1 MLPAIGYAMRQDN
14 LSVIDEP
21 AWTGV
26 EINFQE
32 ANNPLRLVPYL
43 HGASFAYVSVHTLDL
58 SVASPDPPPRS
69 YLDALVAVAEENGAV
84 AITDHLGFNRGEP
97 GGANAGHVTAPGWTI
112 AAMDAVCRN
121 IDFIQRRFGD
131 FLFYLENLAHF
142 FVLRGTMREADFL
155 GRVLEKTGC
164 GLLLDVTNTYA
175 NARNFGHDPRAFID
189 EVIGRACRVQM
200 HLAGGRVDART
211 RRYLDTQS
219 EPIPAAVWGLYRHA
233 LTVGRGKVDA
243 VFIERDWNFPDEEGW
258 RSEIRRARQVALEVE
273 GEL

>member
-26 EINFQE
+26 EINFQQ
-32 ANNPLRLVPYL
+32 ASNPLRLVPYL
-43 HGASFAYVSVHTLDL
+43 SGSSFAYVSVHTLDL
-58 SVASPDPPPRS
+58 SVASPDPPRRA
-69 YLDALVAVAEENGAV
+69 YLDALVAIAQENGAV
-84 AITDHLGFNRGEP
+84 AITDHLGFNHGEP
-97 GGANAGHVTAPGWTI
+97 GGADAGHVTAPGWTP
-112 AAMDAVCRN
+112 AALDAVCRN

-131 FLFYLENLAHF
+131 FRFYLENLAHF
-142 FVLRGTMREADFL
+142 FVLRGTLREADFL

-175 NARNFGHDPRAFID
+175 NAWNFGHDPRAFID
-189 EVIGRACRVQM
+189 EVIGHAVRVQM

-211 RRYLDTQS
+211 QRYLDTHS
-219 EPIPAAVWGLYRHA
+219 EPIPEAVWDLYRHA
-233 LTVGRGKVDA
+233 LAVGQGKVDA

-258 RSEIRRARQVALEVE
+258 RSEVRRAWQVAMEVE
-273 GEL
+273 GGL

>member
-1 MLPAIGYAMRQDN
+1 MLPAIGYAMRHDN

-32 ANNPLRLVPYL
+32 ASNPLRLVPYL
-43 HGASFAYVSVHTLDL
+43 HGSSFAYVSVHTLDL

-69 YLDALVAVAEENGAV
+69 YLDALVAVAQENGAV
-84 AITDHLGFNRGEP
+84 AITAHLGFNHGEP
-97 GGANAGHVTAPGWTI
+97 GGANAGHVTAPGWTP
-112 AAMDAVCRN
+112 AALDAVCRN

-131 FLFYLENLAHF
+131 IRFYLENLAHF
-142 FVLRGTMREADFL
+142 FVLRGALREADFL

-175 NARNFGHDPRAFID
+175 NGRNFGHDPRTFID

-211 RRYLDTQS
+211 QRYLDTHS
-219 EPIPAAVWGLYRHA
+219 EPIPDAVWDLYRHA

-258 RSEIRRARQVALEVE
+258 RSEVRRVRQVALEVE